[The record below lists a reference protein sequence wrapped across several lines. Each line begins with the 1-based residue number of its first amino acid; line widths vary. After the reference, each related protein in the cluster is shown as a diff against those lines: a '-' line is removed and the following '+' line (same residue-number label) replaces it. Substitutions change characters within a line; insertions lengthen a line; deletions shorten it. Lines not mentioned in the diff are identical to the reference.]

1 MLMDLSLIL
10 FYLWV
15 FVVLVFL
22 EGLLVVDNVI
32 VMVVMV
38 KYLLFE

>member
-1 MLMDLSLIL
+1 MDLSLIL

-15 FVVLVFL
+15 FLVFVFL

-38 KYLLFE
+38 KYLLFK